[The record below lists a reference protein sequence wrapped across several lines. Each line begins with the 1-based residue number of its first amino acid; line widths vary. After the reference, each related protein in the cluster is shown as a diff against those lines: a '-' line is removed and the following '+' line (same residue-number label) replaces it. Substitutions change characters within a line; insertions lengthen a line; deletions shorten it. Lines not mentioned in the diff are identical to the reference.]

1 MKRKGVSGYVIVAIT
16 FFLFIMQFMMAAA
29 YASMV
34 MEQAE
39 DQVAESF
46 RRAASAEKL
55 LTASCATKSR
65 GVFYAT
71 AVESGDFR
79 CVWPLN
85 NMYVRFEAD
94 TLSGNQSQWMI
105 ERESFNPAN
114 QDFRIFVR
122 DMRNLPQ
129 MDDFYQVT
137 IYNRSTKQT
146 HPAIM
151 GVTAQWPAEL
161 VS

>member
-1 MKRKGVSGYVIVAIT
+1 MKRKGVSGFTTVALT
-16 FFLFIMQFMMAAA
+16 FFMFIMQFMLAAA

-34 MEQAE
+34 MEQSE
-39 DQVAESF
+39 DQVAEAY

-65 GVFYAT
+65 GVFYAS
-71 AVESGDFR
+71 AVASGDLR
-79 CVWPLN
+79 CVWPLD

-94 TLSGNQSQWMI
+94 TLSGNQSMWMI
-105 ERESFNPAN
+105 EREAYNPRN

-122 DMRNLPQ
+122 DMRNLPP

-146 HPAIM
+146 HPATM